1 MVLRIQEMCL
11 FCTPPFMCVC
21 AHSNC
26 MLGVIESQHMERHG
40 GVGDI
45 EGWEKRTEVK
55 VQQKTEDDR

>member
-1 MVLRIQEMCL
+1 MCL